1 MERLRDEETC
11 YLAVALSRCLTVLP
25 KPPYFVTFSN
35 LMNENHEKFMLR
47 AIELAQHGIDANDGG
62 PFGCVVVR
70 NGEIIAEGNNRVTST
85 NDPTAH
91 AEVVAIR
98 NACEK
103 LGTFQLDDCVIY
115 TSCEPCPMC
124 LGAIYWTRPKAIF
137 YACDKADAAK
147 IGFDDKFIYDE
158 IERPINKRHIK
169 TERIL
174 PEEGLKVFENWANK
188 SDKTEY

>member
-1 MERLRDEETC
+1 
-11 YLAVALSRCLTVLP
+11 
-25 KPPYFVTFSN
+25 
-35 LMNENHEKFMLR
+35 MNQQNIKFMQR

-62 PFGCVVVR
+62 PFGCVVVK
-70 NGEIIAEGNNRVTST
+70 NGEIIGEGNNCVTST

-98 NACEK
+98 NACKK

-124 LGAIYWTRPKAIF
+124 LGAIYWARPTAIF
-137 YACDKADAAK
+137 YACSKVDAAK

-158 IERPINKRHIK
+158 IERPISERHIK
-169 TERIL
+169 TESFLR
-174 PEEGLKVFENWANK
+174 EEGLKVFENWANK
-188 SDKTEY
+188 TEKTQY